1 MGKRWKLSAIH
12 TTDWVAYLTMLGVA
26 ILGFGA
32 LPPGTAVWVAG
43 VLFGSFLLAFILSP
57 ETAPVAPRAVGA
69 VRAYLLLQTALVMG
83 LMALLPEKQ
92 WIFAILFFVLSS
104 QAVTIVSSPACYAW
118 IGLFAL
124 AAGAILL
131 LRMGFPAG
139 LYELL
144 PFAGGYFFFGAF
156 TSAWA
161 EADAAR
167 REKQRL
173 LEDLAE
179 QHRRL
184 QEYAARVEALTE
196 AQERSR
202 LAREIHDTLG
212 HVFTTLDVQL
222 ELLKRLPPEQEEQ
235 RRHILVQAQ
244 EMVRQGLTD
253 TRRTVHA
260 IQPVG
265 LESLSLVEAIGAL
278 AANFHEMCSV
288 AMEWET
294 QGNLDAVSPRVAL
307 PLYRVAQE
315 ALTNVRR
322 HAPKAAFVQI
332 RLERR
337 AARVSLCI
345 TNGPG
350 PAVVAKP
357 GSGRGLIGLRE
368 RVEALGGHFEAGPT
382 PQGGFAVLAE
392 IDE

>member
-1 MGKRWKLSAIH
+1 MSKGRKLF
-12 TTDWVAYLTMLGVA
+12 TTRRTDWVTYLTLLGVA
-26 ILGFGA
+26 ILGLIL
-32 LPPGTAVWVAG
+32 LPSGKSRWLG
-43 VLFGSFLLAFILSP
+43 GLLLGCFLLAFFLSSLA
-57 ETAPVAPRAVGA
+57 TRRRLIVPV
-69 VRAYLLLQTALVMG
+69 YLALQTALVMG

-92 WIFAILFFVLSS
+92 WIFAILFFVLTL
-104 QAVTIVSSPACYAW
+104 QVVKLVSAPACYVW
-118 IGLFAL
+118 IGVFVL
-124 AAGAILL
+124 ATGGILL
-131 LRMGFPAG
+131 LRMGLPAG

-144 PFAGGYFFFGAF
+144 PFACGYVFLGVFVC
-156 TSAWA
+156 A
-161 EADAAR
+161 ENEDAAQR
-167 REKQRL
+167 GKQRL

-222 ELLKRLPPEQEEQ
+222 ELLKRMPLEQEEQ
-235 RRHILVQAQ
+235 RRHILIQAQ
-244 EMVRQGLTD
+244 QMVRQGLTD